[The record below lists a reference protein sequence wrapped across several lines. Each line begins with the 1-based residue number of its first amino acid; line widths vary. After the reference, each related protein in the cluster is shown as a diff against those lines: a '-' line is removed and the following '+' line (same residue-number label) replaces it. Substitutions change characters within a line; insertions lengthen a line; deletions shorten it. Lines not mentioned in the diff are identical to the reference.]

1 MPNRLIMKKGC
12 HVLNSTHSDVHVQ
25 SCAHV
30 YQQTGLVCE
39 PYPNYAFNFTKRTFQ
54 EQSIENISATS
65 CCPAPIARFVKQ
77 RGLLFWLAI
86 SLGRLRYVKM
96 SKASSIWETTSIVF
110 QGFGVGDGISST
122 EKTTRISTRHSCVI
136 PRLHKII
143 NSSDVFRRSKWSCP
157 PLNTT
162 NTVFLFRFLIG
173 FDAGQR
179 GDQSRISHI
188 CFSGIPVI
196 SYHCPCEIH
205 TSRIIYTM
213 YFH

>member
-54 EQSIENISATS
+54 ERSIENISATS

-77 RGLLFWLAI
+77 SGLLFWLAI

-96 SKASSIWETTSIVF
+96 SKASSIWETTSLF
-110 QGFGVGDGISST
+110 SKDLELGMEFLRKKRP
-122 EKTTRISTRHSCVI
+122 EF
-136 PRLHKII
+136 RLVTAVWFHASI
-143 NSSDVFRRSKWSCP
+143 KWSTAVTY
-157 PLNTT
+157 L
-162 NTVFLFRFLIG
+162 
-173 FDAGQR
+173 
-179 GDQSRISHI
+179 GDQNEVVH
-188 CFSGIPVI
+188 
-196 SYHCPCEIH
+196 H
-205 TSRIIYTM
+205 
-213 YFH
+213 